1 MFRRRRYGTPLHPW
15 ARQRRLGMP
24 RIPRSREAWSALV
37 RTNGFW
43 PRAIATVFALVI
55 GGSVLGSAVAPS
67 PLPDLAAR
75 DGQIVVDGAVLP
87 RLRNWAMYRPTPGL
101 ERPWIL
107 YAPGGEVGRP
117 PATITIYAP
126 VVTELVDNIIATS
139 GEGALD
145 REALLVRIV
154 ETWAVD
160 PSAALAIPA
169 PSFSPITSGV
179 GGERLELAVRVNF
192 AGDFPYAPAAP
203 VTSATP
209 SASPNAS
216 AATDTTIGPLLAL
229 PVRGEPTDQR
239 VVILLAA
246 YLPSTDAFDSPAR
259 QRMLVITLAYD
270 ASLPADRIAAYQAG
284 FEALITRIQ
293 FP

>member
-1 MFRRRRYGTPLHPW
+1 MFRRRRYGTPIHPW
-15 ARQRRLGMP
+15 TRQRRFRLP

-55 GGSVLGSAVAPS
+55 GGSVLGSAVAPA

-107 YAPGGEVGRP
+107 YAPGGEAGSP

-126 VVTELVDNIIATS
+126 VVTELVDDIIARN
-139 GEGALD
+139 GEGSLD
-145 REALLVRIV
+145 RETLLVKIL
-154 ETWAVD
+154 EAWASD
-160 PSAALAIPA
+160 PTTSLDIPA

-179 GGERLELAVRVNF
+179 GGERFELAVRVDF
-192 AGDFPYAPAAP
+192 ASPFPYAPVTASAAP
-203 VTSATP
+203 TP
-209 SASPNAS
+209 SASAS
-216 AATDTTIGPLLAL
+216 ASTDTTVGPLLAL
-229 PVRGEPTDQR
+229 PTRGEPTDQQ
-239 VVILLAA
+239 VMISLAA
-246 YLPSTDAFDSPAR
+246 YLPSVDAFDAPAR
-259 QRMLVITLAYD
+259 QRMLVITLTYD